1 MAKEEIDSSSL
12 LEHPRRNLGNRYRAQ
27 ANRFI
32 KLASKDPERS
42 LNNLEWAEQNAR
54 QAILHDFTDEENW
67 RCLSKIKQILG
78 DSTGLEQTLRDL
90 FTVLG
95 RNSDHLDQLNEIDHL
110 EFGLELLDAVL
121 KRDPLDASAWWN
133 LISENNEENNIKDF
147 TERCKQ
153 LDFRDQRANIIFARR
168 IKLLRKEGREDLFV
182 ELCNYLLAH
191 RPNNHE
197 LWMDLGRLHER
208 NNDMGNAWLC
218 YDQVQTILPRIDARD
233 LFLQRLQSKMDA
245 GEQIPWSGIPSVD
258 DRTTFLKKME
268 TLASKV
274 SAPVKEDTENVEED
288 LISED
293 RDMVKLRALFS
304 ESNFQEAFFYARRLV
319 AQGEDWAEEWMMK
332 AREQL

>member
-1 MAKEEIDSSSL
+1 MVKEEIDSSSL

-32 KLASKDPERS
+32 KLAKKDPERAENS
-42 LNNLEWAEQNAR
+42 LEWAEQNAR

-67 RCLSKIKQILG
+67 RCLANIKKILA
-78 DSTGLEQTLRDL
+78 DSAGLEQTLRDL

-95 RNSDHLDQLNEIDHL
+95 RNSDHLDQLNDIDHL
-110 EFGLELLDAVL
+110 EFGMELLDAVL
-121 KRDPLDASAWWN
+121 KRDPLDASLWWS
-133 LISENNEENNIKDF
+133 LISENNLEISINEF
-147 TERCKQ
+147 SSRCKK

-168 IKLLRKEGREDLFV
+168 IKILRDEGYEELFI
-182 ELCNYLLAH
+182 ELSNFLLAH

-218 YDQVQTILPRIDARD
+218 YDQVQTLLPRIEARD
-233 LFLQRLQSKMDA
+233 LFLQRLQSKMDN
-245 GEQIPWSGIPSVD
+245 GEQIPWSGTPSIE

-268 TLASKV
+268 RLASKTISTLQDNPEV
-274 SAPVKEDTENVEED
+274 SKLEEITEDKDLSRLRTLFEE
-288 LISED
+288 
-293 RDMVKLRALFS
+293 K
-304 ESNFQEAFFYARRLV
+304 NFQEAFFYARRLV
-319 AQGEDWAEEWMMK
+319 AQGENWAEEWMQN